1 MRHNKKNNFP
11 AQYVLLFMSIFCV
24 IIIVCS
30 VRLSS
35 FSQPVNVGVNY
46 VIVPMQKGIN
56 RVGNGLTNLRERLT
70 SRQKLQEENE
80 QLTEQLAA
88 AREELYQVQIDQDE
102 LEQLQALYEMD
113 ESYADYDKVAA
124 EVIGRNSSNWFST
137 FLINKGSRDGV
148 TVDMNVLADGGL
160 VGIVTD
166 VGPHYATVRAI
177 IDDNSNISCK
187 NLSTSELIVVNGSLQ
202 SMNQSS
208 TIQFS
213 DLRDVDDLAEVGDEI
228 ATSTIS
234 DLYLPN
240 IPVGYI
246 TEIAADSN
254 ELTKSGSIAPIV
266 DFSHLEKVFV
276 VLQTKEDL
284 IYGEE
289 E

>member
-35 FSQPVNVGVNY
+35 FSQPVNAGVNY
-46 VIVPMQKGIN
+46 VIVPMQKGVN

-102 LEQLQALYEMD
+102 LKQLQALYEMD

-213 DLRDVDDLAEVGDEI
+213 DLRDADNLAEVGDEI
-228 ATSTIS
+228 TTSTIS

-254 ELTKSGSIAPIV
+254 ELTKSGRIAPIV

-276 VLQTKEDL
+276 VLQTKADL